1 MTGRELIVYILTN
14 GLEDKEVF
22 ENGKFVGFATA
33 EEAAAK
39 KQVGVATIRA
49 WMELGIVDG
58 VTVEPGIYIPVNQ
71 L

>member
-14 GLEDKEVF
+14 GLEDRDVF
-22 ENGKFVGFATA
+22 ENGKFVGFVTA

-39 KQVGVATIRA
+39 KQVGVATIHA
-49 WMELGIVDG
+49 WMELGFMSG
-58 VTVEPGIYIPVNQ
+58 VTVKPGIYIPADK